1 MKTRMGFVS
10 NSSSSSFCILG
21 VVVDD
26 NMIPERYR
34 KEWDEWDESDLYDI
48 IEDIIA
54 KESGLSYV
62 EGIENYYEEFVV
74 GISPDDLDEDKTIA
88 EHKESIK
95 NKIIK
100 AFNLPEDYSLNIAFH
115 IDGGSER

>member
-26 NMIPERYR
+26 SMIPERHR
-34 KEWDEWDESDLYDI
+34 EEWEEGDEYDVIESI
-48 IEDIIA
+48 IT

-62 EGIENYYEEFVV
+62 HGITNYYEEFVV
-74 GISPDDLDEDKTIA
+74 GIDPSDLDENKTIA
-88 EHKESIK
+88 EHKEIIK